1 MASDGA
7 FAFSAA
13 PPPPTSAPVPPGA
26 AGAAD
31 APTGAPPAAGRAG
44 WDLNAIGDSRPRK
57 SRVVGSS
64 SATPPAPSHRHPLS
78 IELDLR
84 LPSRLPRL
92 MRRSRCRLLLPNVRL
107 VTGRALGRPV
117 AFGHLAGGGMPTVEA
132 LGDRSRG
139 GLGRE

>member
-26 AGAAD
+26 AGAAE

-64 SATPPAPSHRHPLS
+64 SATPPASPHRHPRRV
-78 IELDLR
+78 ELGLR
-84 LPSRLPRL
+84 LPGRLPGL
-92 MRRSRCRLLLPNVRL
+92 VRRSSCRLLPPDVRL
-107 VTGRALGRPV
+107 VAGGALGRPV
-117 AFGHLAGGGMPTVEA
+117 ALGHLAGSG
-132 LGDRSRG
+132 
-139 GLGRE
+139 